1 MNIAYL
7 CADRGIPVLGH
18 KGASVHVREMVGAFA
33 RTGHEV
39 ALFCT
44 QRGEGNP
51 PPPGECM
58 ELPIPDDPDL
68 VRTIAAE
75 RGLDQDTGDKALRS
89 ELLRLAHDRTL
100 TARILGALQLR
111 GRRPDLLYERYSL
124 MHRAGIEIA
133 EALGIPHILEVNAPL
148 VEEQAKF
155 RGLIQRELAERIE
168 REVFNRASHIVAV
181 SEAMKAHA
189 MNQGVPESHISVLP
203 NGVDTSRFN
212 TAIDKLLIR
221 ARHGL
226 SGCPVIGF
234 VGSLKPWH
242 GIDLL
247 LDAFQ
252 IVRRQHIDARLLIV
266 GDGPVMENLRARVT
280 RERLGRSVV
289 LTGHVPHDEI
299 PAYLA
304 AMDITVAPYQPQQD
318 FYFSPMKVIESMATG
333 RPVVA
338 PRIGQLTELVED
350 GVTGRLYA
358 PGDTAACAAAIAEL
372 LHNPL
377 ARRAMGQH
385 AANRAQTAFSW
396 DSNATRV
403 AALVPALHVHAGAA
417 APATA

>member
-39 ALFCT
+39 TLFCT

-51 PPPGECM
+51 PPPGECI
-58 ELPIPDDPDL
+58 ELPAPEEPDM
-68 VRTIAAE
+68 IAALVAELHLEAKASE
-75 RGLDQDTGDKALRS
+75 RTVRR
-89 ELLRLAHDRTL
+89 ELERLAHDRTL
-100 TARILGALQLR
+100 TARVLGALQLR
-111 GRRPDLLYERYSL
+111 ERRPDLLYERYSL
-124 MHRAGIEIA
+124 MHRSGVEIA
-133 EALGIPHILEVNAPL
+133 AALDIPHILEINAPL
-148 VEEQAKF
+148 VEEQARF
-155 RGLIQRELAERIE
+155 RGLVQRDLAERIE
-168 REVFNRASHIVAV
+168 HEIFNRADHIVAV
-181 SEAMKAHA
+181 SEAMKVHA
-189 MNQGVPESHISVLP
+189 MGQGVAESCISVLP

-226 SGCPVIGF
+226 SGAPVIGF

-252 IVRRQHIDARLLIV
+252 IVRRQHADARLLIV
-266 GDGPVMENLRARVT
+266 GDGPVMEKLRERVT

-350 GVTGRLYA
+350 GVTGRLYS
-358 PGDTAACAAAIAEL
+358 PGDTSACAAAISDL

-385 AANRAQTAFSW
+385 AAQRARTAFSW
-396 DSNATRV
+396 DSNASRV
-403 AALVPALHVHAGAA
+403 TALVSGLHTPTGARPVPA
-417 APATA
+417 